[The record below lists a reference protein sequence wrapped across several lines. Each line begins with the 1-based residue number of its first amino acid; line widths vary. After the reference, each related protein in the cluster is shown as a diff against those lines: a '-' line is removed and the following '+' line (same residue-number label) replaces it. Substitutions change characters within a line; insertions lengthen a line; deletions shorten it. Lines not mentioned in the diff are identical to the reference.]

1 MKEYYELKKVVDPH
15 QHMPKTI
22 RAALLEGMQVRELN
36 NDTFIN
42 WTVGEYKAEAEAA
55 EEYEYELEEDEE
67 SEEVLE
73 YEEDEE
79 SSEEED
85 DYDASMKLLST
96 VDTWLLKHFKEGEE
110 IIVLYWW

>member
-15 QHMPKTI
+15 RHMPKNI
-22 RAALLEGMQVRELN
+22 RSALLEGMQVRELN

-42 WTVGEYKAEAEAA
+42 WTVGEYKAEADAD
-55 EEYEYELEEDEE
+55 EEEEDEPE
-67 SEEVLE
+67 DLEEEEELE
-73 YEEDEE
+73 YDDDYP
-79 SSEEED
+79 SED
-85 DYDASMKLLST
+85 DYDESTRLLSI

>member
-42 WTVGEYKAEAEAA
+42 WTVGEYKSEADAA
-55 EEYEYELEEDEE
+55 EEHEPDDEDDQEDD
-67 SEEVLE
+67 LE

-79 SSEEED
+79 YSEEED